1 RGSRAAACSSRLV
14 LPLALAGGLLVTAC
28 QGPVALSLPSVDELE
43 ENYASV
49 AAGLEEAE
57 VNGNVAVI
65 VVRQSSD
72 QLRRGGTI
80 WARVGPYIYLFS
92 EETRKLFEDYD
103 GLAGVRVITRTSSGS
118 TVANAL
124 LTRDELTSVLW
135 RRSLNISGRAR
146 RDGTDRVTLLEDLIE
161 WGEDHTEFEYNPRY
175 VPR

>member
-1 RGSRAAACSSRLV
+1 V